1 MTTDSAQDTAS
12 SSTGTTPRPVQVHSV
27 YIKATP
33 ERIWQAI
40 TDPEWNGRYG
50 YGAPSTFELR
60 PGGDFRAVPGE
71 AMIEGS
77 RRMGWPVPETVV
89 DGEVLE
95 VDPPR
100 RLVQTWRM
108 AMDPRAAAEGF
119 TRLTYEIAEGGG
131 PGVCRLTVIHEVG
144 SAPSV
149 AAMVEGAPGAEQ
161 QEGGGGWPW
170 ILSDL
175 KTLLETG
182 SSFTSVPT
190 P

>member
-1 MTTDSAQDTAS
+1 MTSTETPEAAVA
-12 SSTGTTPRPVQVHSV
+12 TGTTQIHRV

-50 YGAPSTFELR
+50 YSAPAQYELT
-60 PGGDFRAVPGE
+60 PGGTYQAFATEEMKRVSAE
-71 AMIEGS
+71 
-77 RRMGWPVPETVV
+77 MGWELPEIIV
-89 DGEVLE
+89 DGEVVE

-108 AMDPRAAAEGF
+108 AMDPTAKAEGF
-119 TRLTYEIAEGGG
+119 SRLTWEIEGPGQD
-131 PGVCRLTVIHEVG
+131 GVCRLTVTHELAG
-144 SAPSV
+144 MPSLF
-149 AAMVEGAPGAEQ
+149 AMTSGNNAFGDM
-161 QEGGGGWPW
+161 GGGGWPW

-182 SSFTSVPT
+182 EAFPKG
-190 P
+190 